1 MYAPSAPASR
11 LEQALAF
18 ALYSGR
24 FWPVSIA
31 LVAKA
36 IGATIAGSFSR
47 GSSFTT
53 ALALRTAVNRRDS
66 VALRHRQ
73 SRLPSARS
81 ARELIC
87 FLPPSLPRPL
97 AGTLEQRIDALITR
111 HSESTHV
118 STEELRQAV
127 MGSERELIGGG
138 AGSSAM
144 TDGIRISISCD
155 MGDAPSPQR
164 HISRGTGS
172 RESDGSDSDASDTGS
187 DIWGSG
193 RTSVLLAP
201 PARGT
206 GSTFPSAAEYGRSG
220 LVQERVHRQYDC

>member
-1 MYAPSAPASR
+1 MGFAMCDCGLTQYKVLTRMLPSIATSRSSVYAPSAPASR

-36 IGATIAGSFSR
+36 IGATSAGSFSR

-53 ALALRTAVNRRDS
+53 ALALRTAVNWRDS

-87 FLPPSLPRPL
+87 FLPQSLPRPL

-127 MGSERELIGGG
+127 MGSE
-138 AGSSAM
+138 
-144 TDGIRISISCD
+144 
-155 MGDAPSPQR
+155 
-164 HISRGTGS
+164 
-172 RESDGSDSDASDTGS
+172 
-187 DIWGSG
+187 
-193 RTSVLLAP
+193 
-201 PARGT
+201 
-206 GSTFPSAAEYGRSG
+206 
-220 LVQERVHRQYDC
+220 